1 MTNCQV
7 NERLLLSLRVLAL
20 HFNYPASLHSSD
32 SRHRPALTPWPVIKV
47 TFIHHSD
54 EFWPCS
60 SRNSLLSCFVIAGLL
75 SVCGWENTGCCR
87 PGSRGQTGS
96 MGESVQREPLRAA
109 YVPLTEHLTVLY
121 VCNCLSGFGIFKRL
135 IHFSQNKNWTRAAY
149 YYYCCCA
156 RQTSAP
162 VGFESF
168 IVILDIF

>member
-7 NERLLLSLRVLAL
+7 KERLLLSLHVLAS

-32 SRHRPALTPWPVIKV
+32 SRHRPSLTPWPVIKV

-60 SRNSLLSCFVIAGLL
+60 SRNSLLSCFIIARLL

-96 MGESVQREPLRAA
+96 LGESVQRGSLRAA
-109 YVPLTEHLTVLY
+109 YVHLAEHLTVATACQVWESSNAWSVFLRIRTEP
-121 VCNCLSGFGIFKRL
+121 VPL
-135 IHFSQNKNWTRAAY
+135 IIITAAARSRR
-149 YYYCCCA
+149 A
-156 RQTSAP
+156 RQSL
-162 VGFESF
+162 FESF